1 DLPSDSVDIDDG
13 CDDAHLPP
21 SARGNALSV
30 ENRLA
35 GAGWGWGWR
44 ESGGWGGGVWSPGGV
59 RGPAGGGAGWGLGRR
74 AGGGGRRSLGGSVGV
89 LVGLACWVWAIP
101 AEMVASISIGLTGL
115 EPEQAPSSRR
125 MVNRM
130 TILFIPSS
138 RERICIERLTTIIP
152 ASGLGGCLR
161 FG

>member
-1 DLPSDSVDIDDG
+1 MLVG
-13 CDDAHLPP
+13 
-21 SARGNALSV
+21 V
-30 ENRLA
+30 
-35 GAGWGWGWR
+35 GAGVEVAVGAGV
-44 ESGGWGGGVWSPGGV
+44 SVGGAVFVGV
-59 RGPAGGGAGWGLGRR
+59 RVGV
-74 AGGGGRRSLGGSVGV
+74 GGSVGV
-89 LVGLACWVWAIP
+89 LVGLACWVWAMP